1 MPTFAVFHQDYFMK
15 IVPGIGV
22 TWVKA
27 NANTYSSK
35 YAAKRHLKQLD
46 NVPDNVKIVE
56 VETVMENI

>member
-1 MPTFAVFHQDYFMK
+1 MK